1 MNGCKCMNLINIFFT
16 DSDRFLK
23 HISLFAGNK
32 EMRSVCWSVRQKV
45 LGEFVCFIYLAQNM
59 DSYKVNLYFSFLFGV
74 AKSKICN

>member
-32 EMRSVCWSVRQKV
+32 EMRSVCWSVCQKV
-45 LGEFVCFIYLAQNM
+45 LGEFVCFIY
-59 DSYKVNLYFSFLFGV
+59 
-74 AKSKICN
+74 